1 MHSTWSAP
9 GDVDEP
15 GDVTM
20 QLAREADTDA
30 EREPSSD
37 EVPLAQSVRRRRR
50 RRSASMD
57 DDAAVD
63 DDTSS
68 GADEPAEAAPGAV
81 ERTLDEALQRAVR
94 GDAQLRRRIL
104 QLEPVAFDEVLSV
117 ATRAGVRF
125 KKKDSVRDWL
135 DAVSAHASEGA
146 SASARASPDATP
158 TAAGHLLLLSRAH
171 RRTQPA
177 LSSAA
182 HGSVH
187 KADSSS
193 TPNSYCNP
201 TNAFRSLVHCA
212 SWCQPTQSS
221 QHALSLRTMRSAPWP
236 VTAHAQPADGASLRS
251 LQTTHETL
259 QPAPCRSLDR
269 SAPCREP
276 VPPGCPAPSLSTC
289 STAMPAAAASA

>member
-1 MHSTWSAP
+1 MSGLLAQLDALSAAAAAPAKAPKAKSAKSRASAEGAAVKVPKAAKAARVAKSKPKAKASAPEEQADEATLLALQAQVRAFGLRPAAGVAALRSQLAACQAALREREAEAAASASAAGDTSMHSTWSAP

-135 DAVSAHASEGA
+135 DAGICFYSAELTGA
-146 SASARASPDATP
+146 R
-158 TAAGHLLLLSRAH
+158 SRH
-171 RRTQPA
+171 
-177 LSSAA
+177 
-182 HGSVH
+182 
-187 KADSSS
+187 
-193 TPNSYCNP
+193 
-201 TNAFRSLVHCA
+201 
-212 SWCQPTQSS
+212 
-221 QHALSLRTMRSAPWP
+221 
-236 VTAHAQPADGASLRS
+236 
-251 LQTTHETL
+251 
-259 QPAPCRSLDR
+259 
-269 SAPCREP
+269 
-276 VPPGCPAPSLSTC
+276 
-289 STAMPAAAASA
+289 